1 MESPILKYDWDEHLR
16 YDESA
21 RLISA
26 ITVER
31 SCDKMISR
39 RVVFKLP
46 RFVGWMPR
54 RKNTSTLT
62 RPSEFAVVRLAVF
75 PVNRVHD

>member
-1 MESPILKYDWDEHLR
+1 M
-16 YDESA
+16 
-21 RLISA
+21 
-26 ITVER
+26 
-31 SCDKMISR
+31 
-39 RVVFKLP
+39 P

-75 PVNRVHD
+75 PVNRVHDRSGFRNDCRREAVGWT